1 VESELKEK
9 FLELL
14 DKDKEFRYAVAAYL
28 GLADILRRL
37 DSKKPKLNSRRN
49 NRNENREE

>member
-37 DSKKPKLNSRRN
+37 DKFEETQTKFLKK
-49 NRNENREE
+49 

>member
-1 VESELKEK
+1 MESELKEK

-37 DSKKPKLNSRRN
+37 DKFEETQTKFSKK
-49 NRNENREE
+49 

>member
-1 VESELKEK
+1 VKSKLKEK

-14 DKDKEFRYAVAAYL
+14 NKNKEFSYTVAAYL

-37 DSKKPKLNSRRN
+37 DSKKSKLNSRRN
-49 NRNENREE
+49 KRNENRAE